1 MGKVGIRAEH
11 ARARRDRIAK
21 VLLSDPDIGVEA
33 LAERF
38 GCSRCV
44 IESVA
49 AEIGIDLS
57 KRRELTQA
65 ESTRGMGLVEEW
77 DRRPWGQ
84 TGLVFRR
91 KRLGKKGVKL

>member
-1 MGKVGIRAEH
+1 MGKVGLRAEH
-11 ARARRDRIAK
+11 ARARRARIAK
-21 VLLSDPDIGVEA
+21 VLLSDPDVGAEA

-44 IESVA
+44 IDSVA
-49 AEIGIDLS
+49 VELGIDLS
-57 KRRELTQA
+57 RRRELTPA

-77 DRRPWGQ
+77 DKRSWGK

-91 KRLGKKGVKL
+91 KRAGKNRRRS